1 MSLGTLLLAGAVFLF
16 FWNQN
21 EDRKANEASQEII
34 YKIAEEIEENEK
46 KEIKEEGG
54 KFIPYEKT
62 MPEKEID
69 GNGYIGCL
77 FIPSLGLELP
87 VMSEW
92 DYAKLRV
99 APCRYGGS
107 TVTEDL
113 VIAAHNY
120 TSHFGKLKELNIGEI
135 VKFMDMNGKIH
146 QYEVAEV
153 NVLEP
158 TDIEEM
164 INGEFSLSLFTCTY
178 GGQSRL
184 TVRCI
189 EIK

>member
-1 MSLGTLLLAGAVFLF
+1 
-16 FWNQN
+16 
-21 EDRKANEASQEII
+21 
-34 YKIAEEIEENEK
+34 
-46 KEIKEEGG
+46 
-54 KFIPYEKT
+54 
-62 MPEKEID
+62 
-69 GNGYIGCL
+69 
-77 FIPSLGLELP
+77 
-87 VMSEW
+87 MSEW

-135 VKFMDMNGKIH
+135 VKFMDMNGKIL

>member
-34 YKIAEEIEENEK
+34 YKIVEEIEK
-46 KEIKEEGG
+46 KETSL
-54 KFIPYEKT
+54 YEQT
-62 MPEKEID
+62 MPEKVID

-77 FIPSLGLELP
+77 IIPSIGLELP

-99 APCRYGGS
+99 APCKYDGAA
-107 TVTEDL
+107 TTEDL

-120 TSHFGKLKELNIGEI
+120 KSHFGKLKELNLGEV
-135 VKFMDMNGKIH
+135 VKFMDMNGKIY

-158 TDIEEM
+158 TDIDEM
-164 INGEFSLSLFTCTY
+164 TNSEYPLSLFTCTY